1 MLYQESIASLVQ
13 ANVADRVLYRKSTVK
28 HSIRSL
34 QVLLFKLGFG
44 KELGWDKYRA
54 DGDYGGGTTKAV
66 AAFLQKNGLQGNGE
80 VVDTATAKLMLERY
94 QLLTHM
100 VRLWEALKANQM
112 APYAVATADEN
123 AIRGMQ
129 AMLNAL
135 GYGELMNFANV
146 GAHGTMDQGTAAALH
161 AFVKAEGRTLEG
173 NDLDATIG
181 RLLLEKVS
189 TLYGNAWPQAQ
200 NRTQANQRR
209 QSALEVSQ
217 NGNRIEAKND
227 YLRGR
232 FTKYKRGL
240 YTAGNEKASTTIQMF
255 NSALKNNGM
264 TESAIRVMMP
274 VSKNEGNLD
283 AVNTW
288 DDSYIS
294 LGMFQWTLGRGGGK
308 GELAALLKRLKD
320 NDPSA
325 FENYFGRYGL
335 DVAPDTNEV
344 NGYMSYNGTVLR
356 STSSKEQF
364 RSIDWAFRFWEAGLD
379 PRVQIV
385 EILHGLSRIYSFY
398 HHSSYT
404 PLNKFYIDQL
414 VTSEYGV
421 ALLLDHHVNRPGHLM
436 KYAIGKKD
444 IIGQAMKD
452 AKLENTNPAQWTM
465 NEEMALINAYIP
477 LRLASSVTHADK
489 RTDVV
494 QSAFQRGELSAE
506 RGSFM
511 LAPKT
516 RSLGAATGA
525 FPQGLKEED
534 YPHVSAEEYEAREE
548 VPQEVLD
555 NL

>member
-1 MLYQESIASLVQ
+1 MLYQESITSLVQ
-13 ANVADRVLYRKSTVK
+13 ANMADRVLRRKSPVK

-34 QVLLFKLGFG
+34 QVLLYKLGFA
-44 KELGWDKYRA
+44 KELGWDTYRA

-66 AAFLQKNGLQGNGE
+66 SAFLQKNGLQGNGE
-80 VVDTATAKLMLERY
+80 VVDTATAQLMLDRY
-94 QLLTHM
+94 QLLVHM
-100 VRLWEALKANQM
+100 NHLWQALKANQM
-112 APYAVATADEN
+112 APYAQATADQK
-123 AIRGMQ
+123 AIMGLQ
-129 AMLNAL
+129 AILNAL
-135 GYGELMNFANV
+135 GHGDHMNYAEM
-146 GAHGTMDQGTAAALH
+146 GAQGVFDEGTLAALQAFAKGESRRLENH
-161 AFVKAEGRTLEG
+161 A
-173 NDLDATIG
+173 LDASMG

-189 TLYGNAWPQAQ
+189 TLFGNGWPQAQ
-200 NRTQANQRR
+200 DNTQNQRR
-209 QSALEVSQ
+209 QSELSVTQSGKRVEV
-217 NGNRIEAKND
+217 KND

-232 FTKYKRGL
+232 FTKYKRGVF
-240 YTAGNEKASTTIQMF
+240 TAGQEKASTTIQMF
-255 NSALKNNGM
+255 NTALKNNGM

-308 GELAALLKRLKD
+308 GELAALLKRLKT

-325 FENYFGRYGL
+325 FENYFGRFGL
-335 DVAPDTNEV
+335 DVSTDTNEV
-344 NGYMSYNGTVLR
+344 NGYMVYNGTVLR
-356 STSSKEQF
+356 ATSSKEQF
-364 RSIDWAFRFWEAGLD
+364 RNIEWAFRFWQAGLD

-444 IIGQAMKD
+444 IIGQALKD

-465 NEEMALINAYIP
+465 QEEMALINAYIP

-489 RTDVV
+489 RTQVV
-494 QSAFQRGELSAE
+494 QEAFQKGELSGE
-506 RGSFM
+506 RGSFIIK
-511 LAPKT
+511 A
-516 RSLGAATGA
+516 
-525 FPQGLKEED
+525 Q
-534 YPHVSAEEYEAREE
+534 
-548 VPQEVLD
+548 
-555 NL
+555 

>member
-13 ANVADRVLYRKSTVK
+13 ANVAERVLYRKSTVK

-66 AAFLQKNGLQGNGE
+66 TAFLQKNSLFGNGE
-80 VVDTATAKLMLERY
+80 VVETATAQLMLDRY
-94 QLLTHM
+94 QLLAHM

-112 APYAVATADEN
+112 APYAVATADQN
-123 AIRGMQ
+123 SIRGMQ

-135 GYGELMNFANV
+135 GYGEMMNFATV
-146 GAHGTMDQGTAAALH
+146 GAHGTMDQGTAAALQ
-161 AFVKAEGRTLEG
+161 AFVKAEGRSLEG

-189 TLYGNAWPQAQ
+189 TLYGNAWPKAQ

-209 QSALEVSQ
+209 QIQLDVTQSGNKVEV
-217 NGNRIEAKND
+217 KND
-227 YLRGR
+227 FLRGQ
-232 FTKYKRGL
+232 FTKFKRGL
-240 YTAGNEKASTTIQMF
+240 YTAGNERASTTIQMF
-255 NSALKNNGM
+255 NSALKSNGM
-264 TESAIRVMMP
+264 TESAIKVMLP

-320 NDPSA
+320 SDPSA
-325 FENYFGRYGL
+325 FQNYFGRYGL
-335 DVAPDTNEV
+335 DIAPDTNEV
-344 NGYMSYNGTVLR
+344 NGYMTFNGTALR
-356 STSSKEQF
+356 STTSKEQF
-364 RSIDWAFRFWEAGLD
+364 RSIDWAFRFWEAALD

-398 HHSSYT
+398 HHSSYM
-404 PLNKFYIDQL
+404 PLNTFYIDQL
-414 VTSEYGV
+414 ITSEYGM

-452 AKLENTNPAQWTM
+452 ANLENSNPAQWTKQ
-465 NEEMALINAYIP
+465 EEMALINAYIP

-494 QSAFQRGELSAE
+494 QAAFQRGELSAE

-511 LAPKT
+511 LAPRT
-516 RSLGAATGA
+516 RSLGASTTA
-525 FPQGLKEED
+525 FPQGLAETD
-534 YPHVSAEEYEAREE
+534 YPHVSADEYEQREE
-548 VPQEVLD
+548 LPLEVEESM
-555 NL
+555 

>member
-13 ANVADRVLYRKSTVK
+13 NKMADRVLRRKSPIK

-34 QVLLFKLGFG
+34 QVLLYKLGFA
-44 KELGWDKYRA
+44 KELGWDTYRA

-66 AAFLQKNGLQGNGE
+66 NAFLQKNGLQGNGE
-80 VVDTATAKLMLERY
+80 VVDTATAQLMLDRY
-94 QLLTHM
+94 QLLAHM
-100 VRLWEALKANQM
+100 NRLWQALKANQM
-112 APYAVATADEN
+112 APYAQATADQN
-123 AIRGMQ
+123 AIRGLQ
-129 AMLNAL
+129 AILNAL
-135 GYGELMNFANV
+135 GHGEHMNYSQMGAQGAFDEGTVAALQAFAN
-146 GAHGTMDQGTAAALH
+146 GESRRLENH
-161 AFVKAEGRTLEG
+161 A
-173 NDLDATIG
+173 LDASLG

-189 TLYGNAWPQAQ
+189 TLFGNGWPQAQ
-200 NRTQANQRR
+200 GNTQNQRR
-209 QSALEVSQ
+209 QSELSVTQSGKRVEV
-217 NGNRIEAKND
+217 KND

-232 FTKYKRGL
+232 FTKYKRGVF
-240 YTAGNEKASTTIQMF
+240 TAGQEKASTTIQMF
-255 NSALKNNGM
+255 NTALKNNGM

-308 GELAALLKRLKD
+308 GELAALLKRLKT

-325 FENYFGRYGL
+325 FENYFGRFGL
-335 DVAPDTNEV
+335 DVSTDTNEV
-344 NGYMSYNGTVLR
+344 NGYMVYNGSVLR
-356 STSSKEQF
+356 ATSSKEQF
-364 RSIDWAFRFWEAGLD
+364 RSIEWAFRFWQAGLD

-452 AKLENTNPAQWTM
+452 AKLEHSNPAQWTR

-489 RTDVV
+489 RTQVV
-494 QSAFQRGELSAE
+494 QEAFQKGELSGE
-506 RGSFM
+506 RGSFV
-511 LAPKT
+511 LKAQT
-516 RSLGAATGA
+516 RSLGSSA

-534 YPHVSAEEYEAREE
+534 YPHVSPDEYELREE
-548 VPQEVLD
+548 VAVDAGMEI
-555 NL
+555 